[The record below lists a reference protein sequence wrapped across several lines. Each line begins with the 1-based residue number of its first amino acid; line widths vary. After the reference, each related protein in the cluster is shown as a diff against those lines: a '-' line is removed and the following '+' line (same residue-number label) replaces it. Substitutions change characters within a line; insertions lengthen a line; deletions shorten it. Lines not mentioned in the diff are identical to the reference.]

1 MSIYAERMGVPM
13 VDAILHDHETWLM
26 LKRQC
31 LCLTLLLMAALAL
44 GGCTKLP
51 ELILRIVSNTIKEA
65 VRIST

>member
-1 MSIYAERMGVPM
+1 MGIYAEQVGAPM
-13 VDAILHDHETWLM
+13 MDAIRHDDETWLM
-26 LKRQC
+26 RKCSR